1 MACCIAVAVQCH
13 APKVVL
19 YDYGTGQKE
28 TIDRKII
35 EHEIRNPDLKRLLK
49 EFDDTY
55 DDSTE
60 VRGEGLNLSCD
71 IYSDSICYTIDYTTN
86 ISYAGPT
93 IVCEPVNGK
102 EVTMTVRDLW
112 NDIRLLPARSNELL
126 KDSNPEEYRERLLVG
141 MASCCGSSVKSGISA
156 GAGRNGGHSGTKSG
170 PAGRVLT
177 GVMSC
182 PVWPDGVADMQ
193 RPGIGRRLKAPGL
206 YGRGCRFAVRGDIR
220 RTAALAFG
228 LHVGAKM
235 IRRIVSSIGFPTDR
249 FAWPDRAARRAAT
262 VRFGC
267 RACASRFP
275 GKPVTVR
282 GRIRCLPKGGSAAAA
297 ECRGRSLS
305 AGRAGGAPR
314 RSIASRW
321 A

>member
-1 MACCIAVAVQCH
+1 M
-13 APKVVL
+13 
-19 YDYGTGQKE
+19 
-28 TIDRKII
+28 
-35 EHEIRNPDLKRLLK
+35 
-49 EFDDTY
+49 
-55 DDSTE
+55 
-60 VRGEGLNLSCD
+60 
-71 IYSDSICYTIDYTTN
+71 N
-86 ISYAGPT
+86 ISHTGPT

-126 KDSNPEEYRERLLVG
+126 KGSNPEECRERLLIG
-141 MASCCGSSVKSGISA
+141 MASCCGLSVQSEILS

-170 PAGRVLT
+170 PGRPCPDRCYVVSGMAGWGGRH
-177 GVMSC
+177 
-182 PVWPDGVADMQ
+182 AAA
-193 RPGIGRRLKAPGL
+193 GIGRRLKAPRL
-206 YGRGCRFAVRGDIR
+206 YGRGCRFAVRGDTR
-220 RTAALAFG
+220 QAAALAFG
-228 LHVGAKM
+228 LHIGAAM

>member
-1 MACCIAVAVQCH
+1 M
-13 APKVVL
+13 
-19 YDYGTGQKE
+19 
-28 TIDRKII
+28 
-35 EHEIRNPDLKRLLK
+35 
-49 EFDDTY
+49 
-55 DDSTE
+55 
-60 VRGEGLNLSCD
+60 
-71 IYSDSICYTIDYTTN
+71 N
-86 ISYAGPT
+86 ISHAGPT
-93 IVCEPVNGK
+93 IVCEPINGK

-126 KDSNPEEYRERLLVG
+126 KDSNPEEYKERLLIG

-170 PAGRVLT
+170 PAGRV
-177 GVMSC
+177 
-182 PVWPDGVADMQ
+182 PDRCYVVSGMAGWGGRHAAARD
-193 RPGIGRRLKAPGL
+193 RPLKAPEL
-206 YGRGCRFAVRGDIR
+206 YSRGCRFAVRGDTR
-220 RTAALAFG
+220 QAAALAFG
-228 LHVGAKM
+228 LHVGATM
-235 IRRIVSSIGFPTDR
+235 IRRVVSSIGFPTDR

>member
-1 MACCIAVAVQCH
+1 M
-13 APKVVL
+13 
-19 YDYGTGQKE
+19 G
-28 TIDRKII
+28 II
-35 EHEIRNPDLKRLLK
+35 EHETGNPDLKRLLK

-126 KDSNPEEYRERLLVG
+126 KDSNPEEYRERLLIG

-182 PVWPDGVADMQ
+182 TVWPDGRHAAARDRPAPESAGALWPRVPVCGARRYPADRRARFRSARWCEDDSPDRFVDRFSDRPVCMA
-193 RPGIGRRLKAPGL
+193 RPGGTSCRNGAFRLQGV
-206 YGRGCRFAVRGDIR
+206 RFAVSG
-220 RTAALAFG
+220 
-228 LHVGAKM
+228 
-235 IRRIVSSIGFPTDR
+235 
-249 FAWPDRAARRAAT
+249 
-262 VRFGC
+262 
-267 RACASRFP
+267 
-275 GKPVTVR
+275 
-282 GRIRCLPKGGSAAAA
+282 
-297 ECRGRSLS
+297 
-305 AGRAGGAPR
+305 
-314 RSIASRW
+314 
-321 A
+321 

>member
-1 MACCIAVAVQCH
+1 MKPRGAGSARIARKRRLIGRGRLPEFAGILPESGKRSEHTETRLEKDFAAESQSLPGYSVVGPFAMKITDFRDMSGKISFVQAGLMACCIAVAVQCR

-126 KDSNPEEYRERLLVG
+126 KDSNPEEYRDNKELEKQIRWG
-141 MASCCGSSVKSGISA
+141 KGSWVIPMIIKTGSLPQWIVTFD
-156 GAGRNGGHSGTKSG
+156 RNGKLL
-170 PAGRVLT
+170 RVK
-177 GVMSC
+177 
-182 PVWPDGVADMQ
+182 
-193 RPGIGRRLKAPGL
+193 R
-206 YGRGCRFAVRGDIR
+206 
-220 RTAALAFG
+220 
-228 LHVGAKM
+228 
-235 IRRIVSSIGFPTDR
+235 
-249 FAWPDRAARRAAT
+249 
-262 VRFGC
+262 
-267 RACASRFP
+267 
-275 GKPVTVR
+275 
-282 GRIRCLPKGGSAAAA
+282 
-297 ECRGRSLS
+297 
-305 AGRAGGAPR
+305 
-314 RSIASRW
+314 
-321 A
+321 

>member
-1 MACCIAVAVQCH
+1 M
-13 APKVVL
+13 
-19 YDYGTGQKE
+19 
-28 TIDRKII
+28 
-35 EHEIRNPDLKRLLK
+35 
-49 EFDDTY
+49 
-55 DDSTE
+55 
-60 VRGEGLNLSCD
+60 
-71 IYSDSICYTIDYTTN
+71 N
-86 ISYAGPT
+86 ISHTGPT

-126 KDSNPEEYRERLLVG
+126 KGSNPEECRERLLIG
-141 MASCCGSSVKSGISA
+141 MASCCGLSVQSEILS

-177 GVMSC
+177 GVMS
-182 PVWPDGVADMQ
+182 WPDGVADMQ
-193 RPGIGRRLKAPGL
+193 RPGIGRRLKAPRL
-206 YGRGCRFAVRGDIR
+206 YGRGCRFAVRGDTR
-220 RTAALAFG
+220 QAAALAFG
-228 LHVGAKM
+228 LHIGAAM

>member
-1 MACCIAVAVQCH
+1 MACCIAVAVQCR

-102 EVTMTVRDLW
+102 EATMTVRDLW

-126 KDSNPEEYRERLLVG
+126 KDSNPEEYRERLLIG

-206 YGRGCRFAVRGDIR
+206 YGRGCRFAVRGDTR
-220 RTAALAFG
+220 QAAALAFG
-228 LHVGAKM
+228 LHIGAAL
-235 IRRIVSSIGFPTDR
+235 ILRVVSSIGFPTDR
-249 FAWPDRAARRAAT
+249 
-262 VRFGC
+262 
-267 RACASRFP
+267 
-275 GKPVTVR
+275 
-282 GRIRCLPKGGSAAAA
+282 SA
-297 ECRGRSLS
+297 
-305 AGRAGGAPR
+305 
-314 RSIASRW
+314 
-321 A
+321 

>member
-1 MACCIAVAVQCH
+1 MLNRGFRP
-13 APKVVL
+13 APV
-19 YDYGTGQKE
+19 GTA
-28 TIDRKII
+28 
-35 EHEIRNPDLKRLLK
+35 
-49 EFDDTY
+49 
-55 DDSTE
+55 
-60 VRGEGLNLSCD
+60 D
-71 IYSDSICYTIDYTTN
+71 I
-86 ISYAGPT
+86 
-93 IVCEPVNGK
+93 
-102 EVTMTVRDLW
+102 
-112 NDIRLLPARSNELL
+112 PARSR
-126 KDSNPEEYRERLLVG
+126 DR
-141 MASCCGSSVKSGISA
+141 
-156 GAGRNGGHSGTKSG
+156 
-170 PAGRVLT
+170 PAVSLT

-193 RPGIGRRLKAPGL
+193 RPGIGRRLKAPEL
-206 YGRGCRFAVRGDIR
+206 YSRGCRFAVRGDTR
-220 RTAALAFG
+220 QAAALAFG
-228 LHVGAKM
+228 LHVGATM
-235 IRRIVSSIGFPTDR
+235 IRRVVSSIGFPTDR

>member
-1 MACCIAVAVQCH
+1 MI
-13 APKVVL
+13 
-19 YDYGTGQKE
+19 
-28 TIDRKII
+28 
-35 EHEIRNPDLKRLLK
+35 
-49 EFDDTY
+49 
-55 DDSTE
+55 
-60 VRGEGLNLSCD
+60 
-71 IYSDSICYTIDYTTN
+71 
-86 ISYAGPT
+86 
-93 IVCEPVNGK
+93 
-102 EVTMTVRDLW
+102 
-112 NDIRLLPARSNELL
+112 
-126 KDSNPEEYRERLLVG
+126 G

-193 RPGIGRRLKAPGL
+193 RTGIGRRLKALGL
-206 YGRGCRFAVRGDIR
+206 YSRGCRFAVRGDTR
-220 RTAALAFG
+220 QAAALAFG
-228 LHVGAKM
+228 LHVGATM
-235 IRRIVSSIGFPTDR
+235 IRRVVSSIGFPTDR

-297 ECRGRSLS
+297 WPPGIRRRPRHS
-305 AGRAGGAPR
+305 APR
-314 RSIASRW
+314 PAWHIRNRW
-321 A
+321 AYICTRAAGAD

>member
-1 MACCIAVAVQCH
+1 M
-13 APKVVL
+13 
-19 YDYGTGQKE
+19 G
-28 TIDRKII
+28 II
-35 EHEIRNPDLKRLLK
+35 EHETGNPDLKRLLK

-71 IYSDSICYTIDYTTN
+71 IYSDSICYTIVYKMN
-86 ISYAGPT
+86 ISHTGPT

-126 KDSNPEEYRERLLVG
+126 KDSNPEECRERLLIG

-170 PAGRVLT
+170 PAGRVPT

-193 RPGIGRRLKAPGL
+193 RTGIGRRLKAPGTL
-206 YGRGCRFAVRGDIR
+206 CRELPVCG
-220 RTAALAFG
+220 
-228 LHVGAKM
+228 
-235 IRRIVSSIGFPTDR
+235 
-249 FAWPDRAARRAAT
+249 ARRYPADRRARFRSARWCGADSPGRFVDWFSDRPVCMARPGGT
-262 VRFGC
+262 SCRNGAFRLQGVRLAVSG
-267 RACASRFP
+267 
-275 GKPVTVR
+275 
-282 GRIRCLPKGGSAAAA
+282 
-297 ECRGRSLS
+297 
-305 AGRAGGAPR
+305 
-314 RSIASRW
+314 
-321 A
+321 